1 VPVIARGDQ
10 FVLGHD
16 LAKVAEFVG
25 VPAPGHTPLPPGTLI
40 AKWIKILAAARRY
53 ARQFPPERLNARAI
67 ESRNRSIRILAH
79 HVFRI
84 GEAFLECVIG
94 GVEYSSGL
102 VDLEPEAGRCETGD
116 EIADY
121 GGRVID
127 RLQQWWDDAGEASS
141 RATVQTFYGQQS
153 VHQLLE
159 RSTWH
164 SAQHVRQLTYLLDR
178 DHVVPDGRLADEDLA
193 GLPLPDAIFE

>member
-25 VPAPGHTPLPPGTLI
+25 VPAPGHTPLPPGVLI
-40 AKWIKILAAARRY
+40 ARWINILRAAQRY
-53 ARQFPPERLNARAI
+53 VRQFPPDRLNERAI
-67 ESRNRSIRILAH
+67 ERRDRSIRILTH

-84 GEAFLECVIG
+84 AEAFLECVIG

-102 VDLEPEAGRCETGD
+102 VDLEPETGRCETVD

-121 GGRVID
+121 GGRIIE
-127 RLQQWWDDAGEASS
+127 RLQQWWDDAGDGSS
-141 RATVQTFYGQQS
+141 GSAVQTFYGPQS

-164 SAQHVRQLTYLLDR
+164 SAQHVRQLVDLLDR
-178 DHVVPDGRLADEDLA
+178 DHIIPDGRLVDEDLA